1 MADTLEVGSGLT
13 GDSVDRNK
21 HFIPD
26 LSSVLDIVLKVRN
39 ELKQRTKAKI
49 SLL

>member
-1 MADTLEVGSGLT
+1 MADTLEVDSSLT

-21 HFIPD
+21 HFSPD

-49 SLL
+49 S